1 MSISMANHLSPPQ
14 PQKEE
19 DTGAGL
25 AQVTFRVKC
34 GKIGHG
40 ETLFLSPNDNA
51 GRVRLQFFCV
61 LNFSFIFTF
70 NLHWFLLLRLDPA
83 FHNCQITPMVYH
95 ACSHIH
101 TYHDI

>member
-1 MSISMANHLSPPQ
+1 MSMANHLSPPQ

-19 DTGAGL
+19 DTEGAGL

-51 GRVRLQFFCV
+51 GRVRL
-61 LNFSFIFTF
+61 T
-70 NLHWFLLLRLDPA
+70 FLLRIEFFIH
-83 FHNCQITPMVYH
+83 FHV
-95 ACSHIH
+95 
-101 TYHDI
+101 